1 MAKKVTLETLIARKQ
16 QGELDK
22 LRVKEVY
29 VKELNGSIIVKKVP
43 IDKVLGLL
51 DGINTV
57 DSLKDNIS
65 MMVELIYHSCPI
77 MQDKTLQEVYECV
90 EPYDV
95 VLAVLNDN
103 IADLNQLAEEILE
116 FYGLSDLEDKVKN

>member
-29 VKELNGSIIVKKVP
+29 VKELEGAIVVKKVP

-57 DSLKDNIS
+57 ESLKDNIR
-65 MMVELIYHSCPI
+65 MMVELIYYSCPI